1 MKKFL
6 IIAMMCLFVMGVT
19 ACEAKDKTNVPPPE
33 QKQEVKKEDAKP
45 VEQKTDVPKE
55 QAKTSPLPSKKAP
68 APAPEPKKSLVVFE
82 SSTDGIFIVKI
93 YADNKEVLTDALSYD
108 QLNAQLPKTLEL
120 LYKKKE
126 GK

>member
-1 MKKFL
+1 MNYHRLMNF
-6 IIAMMCLFVMGVT
+6 
-19 ACEAKDKTNVPPPE
+19 
-33 QKQEVKKEDAKP
+33 
-45 VEQKTDVPKE
+45 
-55 QAKTSPLPSKKAP
+55 PL
-68 APAPEPKKSLVVFE
+68 
-82 SSTDGIFIVKI
+82 IFIVKI

>member
-6 IIAMMCLFVMGVT
+6 IIAMMFVFVIGVT
-19 ACEAKDKTNVPPPE
+19 ACDAKDVVKPPE
-33 QKQEVKKEDAKP
+33 QKQEVKKEDVKP
-45 VEQKTDVPKE
+45 VDQNVEMPKE
-55 QAKTSPLPSKKAP
+55 QVKTSPLPQKKT
-68 APAPEPKKSLVVFE
+68 PAPEPKKSLVVFE

-93 YADNKEVLTDALSYD
+93 YADNKEVLTDALSYE
-108 QLNAQLPKTLEL
+108 QLNVQLPKTLET